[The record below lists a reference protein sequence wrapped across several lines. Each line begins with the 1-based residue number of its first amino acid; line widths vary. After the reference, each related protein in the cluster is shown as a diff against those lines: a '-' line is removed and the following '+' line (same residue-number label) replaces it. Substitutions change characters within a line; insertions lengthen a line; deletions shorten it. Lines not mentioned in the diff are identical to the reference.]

1 MGRVKH
7 LLETCLVENTRSAS
21 YNLTKEKGRNV
32 KHDDTMFQNHTE
44 VLIDAEFRRT
54 L

>member
-21 YNLTKEKGRNV
+21 YNLKEGEGRNV
-32 KHDDTMFQNHTE
+32 KYDDMIFQNHTK
-44 VLIDAEFRRT
+44 VVIDAEFRRM